1 MVIIY
6 SRGWGG
12 GGKGAGFYEG
22 HKVFRGG
29 TEGISRRQQSLKGGD
44 YRNGLPFNFQ
54 WGGGVGGGQINFI
67 VTKPEYSGDPSP
79 LLQKQY
85 INK

>member
-6 SRGWGG
+6 SRGG

-29 TEGISRRQQSLKGGD
+29 AEGISRRQQSLKGGD
-44 YRNGLPFNFQ
+44 YRK
-54 WGGGVGGGQINFI
+54 WTSI
-67 VTKPEYSGDPSP
+67 
-79 LLQKQY
+79 
-85 INK
+85 